1 MFFQKFTVSHG
12 PWNLFHDIQFEK
24 HSLLY
29 ETDPHQLYTL
39 RKWNPNLVLYVF
51 TQNAKRLYDPLI
63 SQLLLHHLMRVNLL
77 KQYLST
83 TILESN
89 PDKKW
94 GGQLI

>member
-1 MFFQKFTVSHG
+1 MFFQKFIVSHG
-12 PWNLFHDIQFEK
+12 PYNLFHDIQFEK
-24 HSLLY
+24 HLLLY

-51 TQNAKRLYDPLI
+51 TQNAKRFYDPLI